1 MRLGLTSA
9 GLVLAGSSLLAL
21 PELPFSVWIT
31 VGVGVLAACVGLG
44 LSVPLPQALLLALL
58 SLGVPV
64 AIAFAVHTG
73 VETNA
78 GSAYP
83 GSREN
88 CDPSCGVPL
97 VGIFMLIAPGAVG
110 VVTAA
115 GLLRLVFKR
124 RQRGRREDSRAAG
137 LW

>member
-9 GLVLAGSSLLAL
+9 GLVFAGSLLLVL
-21 PELPFSVWIT
+21 PELPFLVWIT
-31 VGVGVLAACVGLG
+31 VGGGVLVACVDLG

-64 AIAFAVHTG
+64 AVAFAVHTG
-73 VETNA
+73 VETEA

-83 GSREN
+83 GRREN

-97 VGIFMLIAPGAVG
+97 AGIFVLIAPGAVAA
-110 VVTAA
+110 VTAA

-124 RQRGRREDSRAAG
+124 RQRGRREESCVAG